1 MRAVSSPLDRAK
13 LALLILSPAL
23 LLVIVAVV
31 ASLVALANLPA
42 DNAATEAGLAR
53 VGDDLALVIVSDLD
67 GSVADTR
74 SLIAN
79 WGLLAP
85 ALALALASVGAWWL
99 SGRVQRTVEGAR
111 VEVAVAEAE
120 RRSRLQE
127 VVHELRTPLAVMG
140 TNLEL
145 AALQS
150 EDGYVD
156 AARRAV
162 ERMARTVDDL
172 DGHGRLAVEQ
182 EVGPVDL
189 GGLVESVGAE
199 HVGPGRA
206 RGVSVLVRG
215 SGPVLLPSVDPGAV
229 RAAVG
234 NFLSNSVRLAP
245 IGSAV
250 VIDWGIHDDWAWVSV
265 ADQGPGLADHLH
277 ARAFERGWQGP
288 HDRDRSRGNEG
299 SGLGLTI
306 ARQLTEAQG
315 GLVTLES
322 EEGGGAT
329 FTVWLP
335 LTHTA
340 DDAAVIAADGIHPIA
355 RPWARADELLGSQ
368 PSPGQIL
375 PGGDLRRVG

>member
-1 MRAVSSPLDRAK
+1 MRAARSPLARAK
-13 LALLILSPAL
+13 LALLILSPGLIMVA
-23 LLVIVAVV
+23 VAVV

-42 DNAATEAGLAR
+42 DGAATEAGLAR

-67 GSVADTR
+67 GSVAGTR

-85 ALALALASVGAWWL
+85 ALALLPASIGAWWL
-99 SGRVQRTVEGAR
+99 SGRVQQTVEDAR
-111 VEVAVAEAE
+111 SEIDAADAE

-145 AALQS
+145 AGLES
-150 EDGYVD
+150 ENGYVD

-172 DGHGRLAVEQ
+172 DGHGQLAVEQ
-182 EVGPVDL
+182 EDGPVDL

-229 RAAVG
+229 RAAIG
-234 NFLSNSVRLAP
+234 NFLSNAVRLAP

-250 VIDWGIHDDWAWVSV
+250 VIDWGTHDEWAWVSV
-265 ADQGPGLADHLH
+265 TDQGPGLADHLH

-288 HDRDRSRGNEG
+288 HDRDRSHGHEG

-329 FTVWLP
+329 FAVWLP

-340 DDAAVIAADGIHPIA
+340 DDGAVLAADGVHPVA
-355 RPWARADELLGSQ
+355 RPWSRNRAMVS
-368 PSPGQIL
+368 S
-375 PGGDLRRVG
+375 

>member
-1 MRAVSSPLDRAK
+1 MRARQSPLDRAR

-23 LLVIVAVV
+23 VLVAVAVV
-31 ASLVALANLPA
+31 ASLIALANLPI
-42 DNAATEAGLAR
+42 DPAATEAGLAR
-53 VGDDLALVIVSDLD
+53 VGDDLALVIVSDVD
-67 GSVADTR
+67 GSVAATR
-74 SLIAN
+74 ALIAN

-85 ALALALASVGAWWL
+85 AFALVPAAVGAWWL
-99 SGRVQRTVEGAR
+99 SGRVQRTVEDAR
-111 VEVAVAEAE
+111 SEVDEANAE
-120 RRSRLQE
+120 RQSRLQE

-145 AALQS
+145 AGLES
-150 EDGYVD
+150 ENGYVD

-172 DGHGRLAVEQ
+172 DGHGQLSVEQ
-182 EVGPVDL
+182 EEGPVDL

-199 HVGPGRA
+199 HVGPARA
-206 RGVSVLVRG
+206 RGVSVLIRG
-215 SGPVLLPSVDPGAV
+215 SGPVLLPSVDPGAL

-234 NFLSNSVRLAP
+234 NFLSNGVRLAP
-245 IGSAV
+245 IASAV
-250 VIDWGIHDDWAWVSV
+250 VIDWGTHDEWAWVSV
-265 ADQGPGLADHLH
+265 TDHGPGLAEHLH

-288 HDRDRSRGNEG
+288 HDRDRSHGHEG

-315 GLVTLES
+315 GLVTLDS

-340 DDAAVIAADGIHPIA
+340 DDAAVAAPDGVHPLA
-355 RPWARADELLGSQ
+355 RPWARETIPVA
-368 PSPGQIL
+368 
-375 PGGDLRRVG
+375 

>member
-1 MRAVSSPLDRAK
+1 MGRDHLLAFDGPFSRAR
-13 LALLILSPAL
+13 LALLILSPAF
-23 LLVIVAVV
+23 LLVAIVVV
-31 ASLVALANLPA
+31 ASLIALAALPA
-42 DNAATEAGLAR
+42 DSGSATEAGLAR
-53 VGDDLALVIVSDLD
+53 VGDDLALVIVADVD
-67 GSVADTR
+67 GSVAGTR
-74 SLIAN
+74 QAIAN

-85 ALALALASVGAWWL
+85 GFALVLASLGAWWM
-99 SGRVQRTVEGAR
+99 SGRVQKSVEGAR
-111 VEVAVAEAE
+111 AEVVSADSE
-120 RRSRLQE
+120 RESRLQE

-145 AALQS
+145 AGMES
-150 EDGYVD
+150 DSGYVD

-172 DGHGRLAVEQ
+172 EGHGRLAVEK

-206 RGVSVLVRG
+206 QGVSVLVRG
-215 SGPVLLPSVDPGAV
+215 SGQVLLPTVDPGAV
-229 RAAVG
+229 RAAIG
-234 NFLSNSVRLAP
+234 NFLSNAVRLAP

-250 VIDWGIHDDWAWVSV
+250 VIDWGTHEEWAWVSV
-265 ADQGPGLADHLH
+265 TDQGPGLPPHLH
-277 ARAFERGWQGP
+277 ARAFERGWQGS
-288 HDRDRSRGNEG
+288 HDRDRSSGYEG

-329 FTVWLP
+329 FAIWLP

-340 DDAAVIAADGIHPIA
+340 DDAAVMAPDGVHPMA
-355 RPWARADELLGSQ
+355 RPWAPETA
-368 PSPGQIL
+368 P
-375 PGGDLRRVG
+375 VA